1 MQSGKSKIRDDVE
14 TARLDFVGKI
24 HKTIVD
30 IRWQLLGIPVATTVV
45 VSHLKKPEGWGVEF
59 WANLGVLIGT
69 WVFAAMLS
77 IASMNQWKTLVV
89 ISNEIVRQQARLAD
103 DFAVVANQFDDLFG
117 DLTARVRWHRKALI
131 SIGTVLC
138 IGAVATTIA
147 FLKLT
152 PASSVGCIAFW
163 R

>member
-1 MQSGKSKIRDDVE
+1 VQSGKSKIRNDVE

-30 IRWQLLGIPVATTVV
+30 IQGQLLGIPVATIVV
-45 VSHLKKPEGWGVEF
+45 VSQLKKPEGCGVEF
-59 WANLGVLIGT
+59 WANVGVLIGT

-89 ISNEIVRQQARLAD
+89 ISNEIDRQQARLAD

-117 DLTARVRWHRKALI
+117 DLTARVCWHRKALI